1 MSNPEIPVIETISES
16 IFKRSPVSKSVASA
30 TVSVVSVAENV
41 VSVTVVVSI
50 LFFNDVLVARTTFT
64 DPPYN
69 INCAAENQYS

>member
-41 VSVTVVVSI
+41 VSVTVVAVSYTHLTLPTKRI
-50 LFFNDVLVARTTFT
+50 V
-64 DPPYN
+64 
-69 INCAAENQYS
+69 